1 MSGPSRLDQSHQHNG
16 HGSHAATGQGA
27 QPPDNAGPGE
37 DFDLDPL
44 VREGDGDED
53 HATSIALPKLQMTQ
67 AFVDLLRIASL
78 DNSGMDEDMLAS
90 LRRPELDVVYELE
103 LKNPS
108 PLLRSLH
115 HFINNSGSS
124 RDHYDGLREIEKEH
138 KKEHNPCDV
147 ILSFD
152 QVKRRI
158 QHLSGVVPIEHDMCP
173 ESCVAY
179 TGPYDKLDSCP

>member
-1 MSGPSRLDQSHQHNG
+1 MGVRVRVALKYPRV
-16 HGSHAATGQGA
+16 T
-27 QPPDNAGPGE
+27 PDNPY
-37 DFDLDPL
+37 
-44 VREGDGDED
+44 
-53 HATSIALPKLQMTQ
+53 
-67 AFVDLLRIASL
+67 
-78 DNSGMDEDMLAS
+78 
-90 LRRPELDVVYELE
+90 VYELK

-108 PLLRSLH
+108 PLLRSLR

-124 RDHYDGLREIEKEH
+124 RDHYDGLREIE
-138 KKEHNPCDV
+138 KEHNPCDV

-179 TGPYDKLDSCP
+179 TGPYDHQQNPSGIIAGCSRL